1 MNNNLADQWDTRY
14 QGMDIDQLR
23 SFLAVAEELHF
34 GRAAER
40 LHVAQPPLSRTIKQL
55 ERELGTRL
63 FDRNTRSVRL
73 TSSGHALVDPAKDV
87 LEALRRARAAVES
100 ADHGEVGTVR
110 IAFAGVSTHPLIARL
125 ARAVRSQRPGIVLE
139 MSSQN
144 FAQPAMKRLLAGE
157 IDIALGRWDVIPA
170 DVEARIV
177 MRDALVLA
185 VPDTHALA
193 SAHRLSLSQ
202 ISSDAFVTLPPHEGS
217 VLPDRLRRLA
227 RASGFVADVVQVA
240 PDTQTALALVSA
252 QVGNHLTLASV
263 ARNVTDPHV
272 VFIPLDESVPA
283 AGDVH
288 LRAAWRRD
296 DDAPALRAVLHELSV
311 LEDTASLAVE

>member
-1 MNNNLADQWDTRY
+1 
-14 QGMDIDQLR
+14 MDIEQLR
-23 SFLAVAEELHF
+23 SFLAVADELHF

-73 TSSGHALVDPAKDV
+73 TSSGQALMDPAQEV
-87 LEALRRARAAVES
+87 LDALRRAETAVRS

-110 IAFAGVSTHPLIARL
+110 IAFAGVSTHRLVARL
-125 ARAVRSQRPGIVLE
+125 ARVVRSQRPGIQLE
-139 MSSQN
+139 LSSQN

-157 IDIALGRWDVIPA
+157 TDLALGRWDVVPA
-170 DVEARIV
+170 EISAQVV
-177 MRDALVLA
+177 MPDSLVLA
-185 VPDTHALA
+185 VPDTHPLAGARRLSIGQLA
-193 SAHRLSLSQ
+193 SEGF
-202 ISSDAFVTLPPHEGS
+202 ISLPPHEGS

-227 RASGFVADVVQVA
+227 HANGFVADVVQVA

-252 QVGNHLTLASV
+252 EVGCHLTLASV
-263 ARNVTDPHV
+263 AENVTDPHV
-272 VFIPLDESVPA
+272 VFIPLNESTPSL
-283 AGDVH
+283 DVH

-296 DDAPALRAVLHELSV
+296 DQNPALRAVLDEL
-311 LEDTASLAVE
+311 LTLNDGAAG

>member
-1 MNNNLADQWDTRY
+1 MY
-14 QGMDIDQLR
+14 IEQLR
-23 SFLAVAEELHF
+23 SFLAVADELHF

-40 LHVAQPPLSRTIKQL
+40 LHVAQPPLSRTIKQF

-73 TSSGHALVDPAKDV
+73 TSSGQALMDPAKEV
-87 LEALRRARAAVES
+87 LDALRRAETAVRS

-110 IAFAGVSTHPLIARL
+110 IAFAGVSTHRLVARL
-125 ARAVRSQRPGIVLE
+125 ARVVRSQRPGIQLE
-139 MSSQN
+139 LSSQN

-157 IDIALGRWDVIPA
+157 TDLALGRWDVVPA
-170 DVEARIV
+170 EVSAQVV
-177 MRDALVLA
+177 MPDSLVLA

-193 SAHRLSLSQ
+193 GARRLSIGQLASEGF
-202 ISSDAFVTLPPHEGS
+202 ISLPPHEGS

-227 RASGFVADVVQVA
+227 HANGFVAEVVQVA

-252 QVGNHLTLASV
+252 EVGCHLTLASV
-263 ARNVTDPHV
+263 AENVTDPHV
-272 VFIPLDESVPA
+272 VFIPLNESTPSL
-283 AGDVH
+283 DVH

-296 DDAPALRAVLHELSV
+296 DQNPALRAVLDELLTLNDGV
-311 LEDTASLAVE
+311 AG

>member
-1 MNNNLADQWDTRY
+1 
-14 QGMDIDQLR
+14 MDINEIR
-23 SFLAVAEELHF
+23 CFLAVAEELHF
-34 GRAAER
+34 GRAAEQ

-55 ERELGTRL
+55 ERELGTTL

-73 TSSGHALVDPAKDV
+73 TSSGQALLEPAKDV
-87 LEALRRARAAVES
+87 LEALRRARAAVTS

-110 IAFAGVSTHPLIARL
+110 IAFAGVSTHGLVARL

-144 FAQPAMKRLLAGE
+144 FAQPAMKRLLAGDT
-157 IDIALGRWDVIPA
+157 DIALGRWDVIPA

-177 MRDALVLA
+177 MRDSLVVAL
-185 VPDTHALA
+185 PDTHALA
-193 SAHRLSLSQ
+193 GARRVSLSQ
-202 ISSDAFVTLPPHEGS
+202 LSSDSFVTLPPHEGS

-227 RASGFVADVVQVA
+227 RTSGFVPEVVQIA

-252 QVGNHLTLASV
+252 QVGSHLTLASV
-263 ARNVTDPHV
+263 AGNVVDPHV
-272 VFIPLDESVPA
+272 VFIPLDESAPKS
-283 AGDVH
+283 GDVH

-296 DDAPALRAVLHELSV
+296 DKSPALRAVMHEL
-311 LEDTASLAVE
+311 LTLDEADAQPD

>member
-1 MNNNLADQWDTRY
+1 
-14 QGMDIDQLR
+14 MDINEIR

-55 ERELGTRL
+55 ERELGTTL

-73 TSSGHALVDPAKDV
+73 TSSGQALMEPAKEV
-87 LEALRRARAAVES
+87 LEALRRAKAAVTS
-100 ADHGEVGTVR
+100 ADDGEVGTVR
-110 IAFAGVSTHPLIARL
+110 IAFAGVSTHALVARL

-157 IDIALGRWDVIPA
+157 TDIALGRWDVIPA
-170 DVEARIV
+170 DVTATIV
-177 MRDALVLA
+177 MRDSLVVA

-193 SAHRLSLSQ
+193 GARRLSISQ
-202 ISSDAFVTLPPHEGS
+202 LSSDSFISLPLHVGS
-217 VLPDRLRRLA
+217 VLPDRLQRLA
-227 RASGFVADVVQVA
+227 QAGGFVADVAQIA
-240 PDTQTALALVSA
+240 PDTQTALALVAA
-252 QVGNHLTLASV
+252 QVGSHLTLGSV
-263 ARNVTDPHV
+263 ARNVSDPHV
-272 VFIPLDESVPA
+272 AFIPLDEPVPN

-296 DDAPALRAVLHELSV
+296 DTNPALCAVIHELMALDV
-311 LEDTASLAVE
+311 PPGQAAET